1 MKAVSCKILTMKK
14 QLFVTGLLIFIP
26 MLSGCT
32 TGTSINNLTSDKNG
46 TADSTTRTTISTG
59 GMDKDCTD
67 FSTHSEAQ
75 DFFEFAGSGDPHGLD
90 RDGDGIACET
100 LP

>member
-1 MKAVSCKILTMKK
+1 MRKSLFFLSFILLVPFLAGCSSSTPSVSVPEKDDPTIERSPE
-14 QLFVTGLLIFIP
+14 TGD
-26 MLSGCT
+26 M
-32 TGTSINNLTSDKNG
+32 
-46 TADSTTRTTISTG
+46 
-59 GMDKDCTD
+59 DCTD

-75 DFFEFAGSGDPHGLD
+75 DFFDSEGSGDPHGLD

>member
-1 MKAVSCKILTMKK
+1 MKK
-14 QLFVTGLLIFIP
+14 LIFLAFII
-26 MLSGCT
+26 LIFSGCSENSSVP
-32 TGTSINNLTSDKNG
+32 TSSFNSSDSETSYSSSD
-46 TADSTTRTTISTG
+46 DFSTERPSSTG
-59 GMDKDCTD
+59 DMDCTD

-75 DFFEFAGSGDPHGLD
+75 SFFKSAGSGDPHGLD